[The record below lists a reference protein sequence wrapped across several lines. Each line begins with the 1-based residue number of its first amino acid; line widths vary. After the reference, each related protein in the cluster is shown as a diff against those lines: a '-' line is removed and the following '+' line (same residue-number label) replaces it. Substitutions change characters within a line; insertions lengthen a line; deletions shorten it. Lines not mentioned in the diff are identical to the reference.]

1 MAIKLEK
8 VVQGFYDRLEE
19 GKICGRKCP
28 KCGALEFPPVYACNS
43 CGNLETE
50 WYQISGNAKMHS
62 IVMPAALSS
71 KPEYKAMGKFAYGEI
86 ELEEG
91 ARLNAVVRGIS
102 KKTRKELLDKLP
114 LDVHAAIY
122 QRDGYK
128 TVVFD
133 LDEKYLQKG
142 TKNNGKKRIRST
154 NN

>member
-1 MAIKLEK
+1 MAVKLEK

-19 GKICGRKCP
+19 GKICGGKCP
-28 KCGALEFPPVYACNS
+28 KCGAVEFPPVYACNS

-50 WYQISGNAKMHS
+50 WYEISGNAKMHS

-102 KKTRKELLDKLP
+102 KKSRKELLDKLP

-133 LDEKYLQKG
+133 LDSKYLD
-142 TKNNGKKRIRST
+142 N
-154 NN
+154 